1 MLFLLVRQEDV
12 DVGPVHVITAR
23 GGAGDS
29 LAPHSCFPRHLSTEL
44 RQELVHGKPVSNCCP
59 HMVSKDHYKGTTFI
73 LIQCFSCDY
82 GSQVVN
88 VFHLI
93 PEENEL

>member
-1 MLFLLVRQEDV
+1 
-12 DVGPVHVITAR
+12 
-23 GGAGDS
+23 
-29 LAPHSCFPRHLSTEL
+29 
-44 RQELVHGKPVSNCCP
+44 
-59 HMVSKDHYKGTTFI
+59 MVSKAHYKGTTFI

-82 GSQVVN
+82 GNQVVN